1 MSSSASSI
9 SSVSSASSSTTSVI
23 QSPFLYTQQT
33 PFARPLTTSD
43 LHAIWEAV
51 ILDTQYAI
59 RLDAYITCT
68 NDYVLRELVN
78 ILRAVDLLTAPAAEL
93 QHTTHAAHSALSI
106 QYPQRTIRNTV
117 MKLLETRNFNDVC
130 NRMEEERAWNT
141 PPGNFVVLP
150 HSHAAIP
157 TPDSPHLLPQP
168 RCKES

>member
-9 SSVSSASSSTTSVI
+9 SSVSSTSSSSTASVV

-33 PFARPLTTSD
+33 PFAHPLTTSD

-59 RLDAYITCT
+59 RLDDYITRT
-68 NDYVLRELVN
+68 NDYVLKELVN

-106 QYPQRTIRNTV
+106 
-117 MKLLETRNFNDVC
+117 
-130 NRMEEERAWNT
+130 
-141 PPGNFVVLP
+141 
-150 HSHAAIP
+150 
-157 TPDSPHLLPQP
+157 
-168 RCKES
+168 